1 MRIRL
6 RVPKDGEV
14 KSEGSGGWFQRFRDS
29 FLGPAASHAVPK
41 ILQCKTDKRWSARG
55 DSKYYLEGRH
65 CRRIDGDW
73 QSEYVFSVLAK
84 NELQKIRVVV
94 PEGPVAQWERE
105 HDQRMSEEQRLQLA
119 RETMESL
126 VDLQRFPDAITVPSE
141 TIAATSKV

>member
-14 KSEGSGGWFQRFRDS
+14 KSEGSRGWFQRVCDS
-29 FLGPAASHAVPK
+29 FMGSTATDSVPK
-41 ILQCKTDKRWSARG
+41 ILQCRTDKRWSARG

-65 CRRIDGDW
+65 CRKIDGDW
-73 QSEYVFSVLAK
+73 QSEYVFSVLTR

-94 PEGPVAQWERE
+94 PEAPVAQWERE
-105 HDQRMSEEQRLQLA
+105 HNQRMSEEQRLRLA
-119 RETMESL
+119 RETMEAL
-126 VDLQRFPDAITVPSE
+126 VDLRRFPAAITVLPE

>member
-14 KSEGSGGWFQRFRDS
+14 KSEGSRSWLQRIRES
-29 FLGPAASHAVPK
+29 FTGSGANDCAPK
-41 ILQCKTDKRWSARG
+41 IRHCLTDKRWAVRG

-65 CRRIDGDW
+65 CRKIDGDW
-73 QSEYVFSVLAK
+73 HSEYVFSVLAR

-94 PEGPVAQWERE
+94 PEAPVADWERR
-105 HDQRMSEEQRLQLA
+105 HDQRMSEDQRLRLA
-119 RETMESL
+119 RETMEAL
-126 VDLQRFPDAITVPSE
+126 VDLQRFPAAITVPAE